1 MAAVGS
7 RSDLMR
13 SQCCRRRED
22 RAKNGPLESK
32 KGLLSIEDYTFKK
45 STCERYDLR
54 WKNNGWATFT
64 IDENGGLF
72 NCQSDFGDYNYSW
85 PKHGRESFKH
95 FLIEITRSPEYL
107 LGKVAK
113 EDCFDLDKA
122 LKQWKPR
129 IIEMRKDR
137 EITADQAREAW
148 DFIEGLD
155 NSSSVDYLQSEI
167 YSNSCDICYIRRTL
181 V

>member
-1 MAAVGS
+1 M
-7 RSDLMR
+7 
-13 SQCCRRRED
+13 
-22 RAKNGPLESK
+22 
-32 KGLLSIEDYTFKK
+32 
-45 STCERYDLR
+45 R
-54 WKNNGWATFT
+54 WKHNGWATFT

-72 NCQSDFGDYNYSW
+72 NCQSDFGDYNYAW

-122 LKQWKPR
+122 LKRWKPR

-137 EITADQAREAW
+137 DITVEQARDAW
-148 DFIEGLD
+148 EFIEGLD
-155 NSSSVDYLQSEI
+155 SSSSADYLQSEI
-167 YSNSCDICYIRRTL
+167 YSNSALSAISDEPWYDFEIELDYSFRAKKFAHEIMPMFADILRKEIEEGG
-181 V
+181 